1 LYTVIKKQGRAPLT
15 IQKGTFLGIMGKT
28 RVILIEDDS
37 ITAFAV
43 RKMLENLGYA
53 VIEVF
58 TSAEDAL
65 DKIPSLAP
73 DIIIMDITLKGEMD
87 GIEAAG
93 IINKHH
99 GTPIIYLTGNTNY
112 DTIHKARET
121 TKSYGYLLKPVRGID
136 LHWTINTALKRH
148 QLENSP

>member
-1 LYTVIKKQGRAPLT
+1 MYTVIKKQGRAPVT
-15 IQKGTFLGIMGKT
+15 IQRGTLLGVMGKK

-37 ITAFAV
+37 TTAFAI

-53 VIEVF
+53 VIEIF

-65 DKIPSLAP
+65 DRIPSLSP
-73 DIIIMDITLKGEMD
+73 DIIIMDITLKGAMN
-87 GIEAAG
+87 GIEAAE
-93 IINKHH
+93 IINKNH

-121 TKSYGYLLKPVRGID
+121 TKSYGYLLKPVRGMD

-148 QLENSP
+148 QLENSR